1 MSRQNRLMQEALDK
15 NLPAEELHQLY
26 AQMDQSPA
34 DAAEF
39 QRLKQVDR
47 MLKGAPMERAPQAL
61 ALKIMARLAEG
72 LQPEQLR
79 RSSGLALALGLALVA
94 LILTPLLAILGWM
107 IISLI
112 SSAAALGTLIGQVIN
127 LLAVL
132 MNSLDALVRGA
143 QEMLRAYPEAP
154 VLIGLIPLALF
165 WLARFAWQNRNE
177 PEA

>member
-15 NLPAEELHQLY
+15 NLPAETLNELY
-26 AQMDQSPA
+26 TQMDQSPA

-47 MLKGAPMERAPQAL
+47 MLRAAPMERAPQAL

-72 LQPEQLR
+72 LQPEHLR

-94 LILTPLLAILGWM
+94 LILTPLLALLGWM

-112 SSAAALGTLIGQVIN
+112 SSATALGALIGQVVN
-127 LLAVL
+127 LLALL

-143 QEMLRAYPEAP
+143 QDMLKAYPEAP
-154 VLIGLIPLALF
+154 VLISLIPIALF
-165 WLARFAWQNRNE
+165 WLLRFAAQNRE
-177 PEA
+177 EM